1 PTVNSDPS
9 PCASSN
15 PLDYPVLLVIMGNG
29 QGFSSEKPA
38 FGLPGGGLGPDNRL
52 QLYGGD
58 SWKIRPNLTVSLG
71 LRYVHDTGR
80 TDSDIGSLPCSTLD
94 PALAATLTAAGT
106 PCTTNILDLFGPG
119 LGKAVRNPGMN
130 FGPQF
135 GFAWDPTKSGKNVIR
150 GGIGMYFENSIY
162 NNNLFNRPGRLA
174 KGLFLNT
181 AVSCANGAPNPNF
194 AMPGGKPI
202 PVNLA
207 TVCRGPMGSV
217 AAQLAPLQQA
227 YQAATLAVGAAS
239 NGAYIGNTLA
249 AGINID
255 SVNMFA
261 PNYKTP
267 RSVQMNFGFERQLG
281 KGVVLN
287 VDWVRNVSTH
297 TLLAIDVNHVGDV
310 RFFNK
315 ANAQAAI
322 ATTNNAFG
330 CGSSTSA
337 AATN

>member
-1 PTVNSDPS
+1 FTTGRFTHAVRFGYTKFRNGITDATQSGVFNPAPNISITIGADPFCLTGGADAFCSGPNLLAPQQTYQQNTQLKYDGGRTIASHIIRYGFGINHIQGGGFAKFFGLAPTVNSDPS
-9 PCASSN
+9 AAASSN

-80 TDSDIGSLPCSTLD
+80 TDSDIGPLPCSTLD

-135 GFAWDPTKSGKNVIR
+135 GFAWDPTNSGKNVIR

-181 AVSCANGAPNPNF
+181 AVPCANGAPNPNF

-207 TVCRGPMGSV
+207 TVCGAPMGSV
-217 AAQLAPLQQA
+217 AAQLAQLQQA
-227 YQAATLAVGAAS
+227 YQA
-239 NGAYIGNTLA
+239 
-249 AGINID
+249 
-255 SVNMFA
+255 
-261 PNYKTP
+261 
-267 RSVQMNFGFERQLG
+267 
-281 KGVVLN
+281 
-287 VDWVRNVSTH
+287 
-297 TLLAIDVNHVGDV
+297 
-310 RFFNK
+310 
-315 ANAQAAI
+315 
-322 ATTNNAFG
+322 
-330 CGSSTSA
+330 
-337 AATN
+337 